1 MTNRLAMTM
10 LLAAAIVALGLVMV
24 VYHPPGWAQYGGWL
38 FGLAFLASPG
48 FGGWLMWNIWL
59 SGRG

>member
-1 MTNRLAMTM
+1 MTM
-10 LLAAAIVALGLVMV
+10 LLPAAIVALGLVMA

-38 FGLAFLASPG
+38 FGLAFLASLG